1 MFRGLI
7 TAIATFQRDAA
18 TGGTYF
24 IGFIVVCV
32 ATGFVLCAL
41 GDFFMLAKVR
51 EVVEPR
57 HVLMPV
63 FRWFRYSMLI
73 LNQRKM

>member
-1 MFRGLI
+1 LFRGLI
-7 TAIATFQRDAA
+7 TAIATFQRDGA
-18 TGGTYF
+18 TGGTFF

-51 EVVEPR
+51 AAVEPR

-63 FRWFRYSMLI
+63 FRWFWNSLLI
-73 LNQRKM
+73 LK